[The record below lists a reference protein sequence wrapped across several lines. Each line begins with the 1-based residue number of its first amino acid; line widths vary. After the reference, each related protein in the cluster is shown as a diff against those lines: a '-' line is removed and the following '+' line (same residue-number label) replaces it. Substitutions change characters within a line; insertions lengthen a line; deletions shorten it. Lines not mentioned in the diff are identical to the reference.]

1 MIRDTKA
8 TQRNKWQR
16 KRVRNNE
23 VMTLRMNQRFEDG
36 TQGENQKVKI
46 FPLCLKIN
54 RFHWFLKIK

>member
-8 TQRNKWQR
+8 TQRSKWQH
-16 KRVRNNE
+16 KRVKNNE
-23 VMTLRMNQRFEDG
+23 VNTLRVNQRFEDG

-46 FPLCLKIN
+46 FPPCLKIN